1 MQKGGENLNNLK
13 QFRESKGLTQK
24 QLAEAIGV
32 NLCVIHTYE
41 QGIRT
46 PPLKMALKIAKFFN
60 VKVEEIFNERQ

>member
-1 MQKGGENLNNLK
+1 MNNLK